1 MRQGIRNDRASIC
14 LSVCPTI
21 PPPHS
26 AAASLLLSAPQAGDV
41 NRLLHGVP
49 AACARGSNG
58 AAACSTTDS
67 SKCEQCQLQP
77 PYVEG

>member
-1 MRQGIRNDRASIC
+1 MRHGLRNDRAFVR
-14 LSVCPTI
+14 LFVCPTI
-21 PPPHS
+21 PPPQ
-26 AAASLLLSAPQAGDV
+26 AAAAGLLLGAPWAGDF

-49 AACARGSNG
+49 AACVPCSNG

-77 PYVEG
+77 TYIEG